1 MEELYLDPVSM
12 DGVISLPA
20 DREPVMTKP
29 KQKKSS
35 QGCELF
41 VYSTVIKQTKYIS
54 GLSEEL
60 IFYIKIPLK
69 GSMGKYQGLPA
80 MRK

>member
-1 MEELYLDPVSM
+1 MEELYLDPESIK
-12 DGVISLPA
+12 GVISLPA
-20 DREPVMTKP
+20 DSEPVMM
-29 KQKKSS
+29 SS